1 MAKRIRAHLGTGS
14 PNTVVRWLDT
24 WRQGLGSRLTQ
35 HD

>member
-1 MAKRIRAHLGTGS
+1 M
-14 PNTVVRWLDT
+14 RWLDT